1 MAFIWVLIFIVSL
14 GLLIKGADYMLEGA
28 ERIGLALGLTPFVVG
43 VIIVGLGTSFP
54 ELISSTVAVIQGE
67 TEIVA
72 ANALGSNIANIL
84 LVVGIAAIM
93 GRQLSISK
101 ELIDLD
107 LPLLSIST
115 FIFLAAAYDG
125 SITQL
130 ESFLLLATFLVYF
143 LYTLKH
149 QDHTV
154 ETVAEVD
161 LLPDSD
167 HDPIDLDGDGDISR
181 AEAAGDKVTKRDLI
195 LLAAGFGMLIVGAK
209 YLIDSVVAIAEIF
222 GVATGAIALVA
233 VAIGTSLPEL
243 LVSIKAAKRGRSD
256 VVLGNIFGSNAF
268 NLLVVVG
275 LPGLFTTLSLD
286 DPTLLI
292 GLPSLLI
299 ATVLFVISGIS
310 RRVHQWE
317 GYMFLLLYIFF
328 IGKLFA
334 LI

>member
-1 MAFIWVLIFIVSL
+1 
-14 GLLIKGADYMLEGA
+14 MLEGA

-43 VIIVGLGTSFP
+43 VVIVGLGTSFP
-54 ELISSTVAVIQGE
+54 ELVSSFVAVLQSQ

-72 ANALGSNIANIL
+72 ANAIGSNIANIL
-84 LVVGIAAIM
+84 LVVGVAAIM
-93 GRQLSISK
+93 GKRLSISK

-115 FIFLAAAYDG
+115 FIFLAATYDG
-125 SITQL
+125 MVTQL
-130 ESFLLLATFLVYF
+130 ESALLFATFIIYF
-143 LYTLKH
+143 LYTLRH
-149 QDHTV
+149 QDDTV
-154 ETVAEVD
+154 KSVEDVD
-161 LLPDSD
+161 LIPDKNR
-167 HDPIDLDGDGDISR
+167 DPIDLDGDGEISL
-181 AEAAGDKVTKRDLI
+181 AESKLERVSKRDLA
-195 LLAAGFGMLIVGAK
+195 LLGVGVVMLVIGAK
-209 YLIDSVVAIAEIF
+209 FLIDSVVNISQLL

-243 LVSIKAAKRGRSD
+243 LVSIKAAKKGRSE

-268 NLLVVVG
+268 NLLIVVG
-275 LPGLFTTLSLD
+275 LPGLFANLTLD
-286 DPTLLI
+286 KPTLTI
-292 GLPSLLI
+292 GLPALI
-299 ATVLFVISGIS
+299 ITTILFVISGIS

>member
-1 MAFIWVLIFIVSL
+1 MVFIWILVFIVSL
-14 GLLIKGADYMLEGA
+14 GVLIKGADFMLEGA

-43 VIIVGLGTSFP
+43 VVIVGLGTSFP
-54 ELISSTVAVIQGE
+54 ELVSSFVAVLQSQ

-72 ANALGSNIANIL
+72 ANAIGSNIANIL
-84 LVVGIAAIM
+84 LVVGVAAIM
-93 GRQLSISK
+93 GKRLSISK

-115 FIFLAAAYDG
+115 FIFLAATYDG
-125 SITQL
+125 MVTQL
-130 ESFLLLATFLVYF
+130 ESALLFATFIIYF
-143 LYTLKH
+143 LYTLRH
-149 QDHTV
+149 QDDTV
-154 ETVAEVD
+154 KSVEDVD
-161 LLPDSD
+161 LIPDKNR
-167 HDPIDLDGDGDISR
+167 DPIDLDGDGEISL
-181 AEAAGDKVTKRDLI
+181 AESKLERVSKRDLA
-195 LLAAGFGMLIVGAK
+195 LLGVGVVMLVIGAK
-209 YLIDSVVAIAEIF
+209 FLIDSVVNISQLL

-243 LVSIKAAKRGRSD
+243 LVSIKAAKKGRSE

-268 NLLVVVG
+268 NLLIVVG
-275 LPGLFTTLSLD
+275 LPGLFANLTLD
-286 DPTLLI
+286 KPTLTI
-292 GLPSLLI
+292 GLPALI
-299 ATVLFVISGIS
+299 ITTILFVISGIS